1 MRLLSPLFV
10 PAVDSADARPCTLS
24 SFPAHAPL
32 PPSPFSRS
40 LSLSPPLAPTRSFW
54 RAHSQYVVERDALH
68 YRASALETRLATGTR
83 ELDKLQR
90 TNVYSALALLAVS
103 SLRSFSV

>member
-1 MRLLSPLFV
+1 MPPLVPPRARSP
-10 PAVDSADARPCTLS
+10 S
-24 SFPAHAPL
+24 
-32 PPSPFSRS
+32 S
-40 LSLSPPLAPTRSFW
+40 LSLLPLSPSPPLVAPIRSFW

-68 YRASALETRLATGTR
+68 DRASALETRLATGTR

-103 SLRSFSV
+103 SLRSFSVDRGLT